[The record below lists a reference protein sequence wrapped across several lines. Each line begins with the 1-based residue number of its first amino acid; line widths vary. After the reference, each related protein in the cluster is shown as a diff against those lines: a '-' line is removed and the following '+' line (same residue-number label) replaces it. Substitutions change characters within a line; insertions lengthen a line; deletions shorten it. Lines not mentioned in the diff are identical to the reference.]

1 MQGPHGFMV
10 SHAGS
15 AGFVSLFMYFLTKS
29 DNNVEM
35 GTDGNIEKV
44 FNVVGK

>member
-1 MQGPHGFMV
+1 MM

-35 GTDGNIEKV
+35 GTDGSFVKS
-44 FNVVGK
+44 FSVVGK